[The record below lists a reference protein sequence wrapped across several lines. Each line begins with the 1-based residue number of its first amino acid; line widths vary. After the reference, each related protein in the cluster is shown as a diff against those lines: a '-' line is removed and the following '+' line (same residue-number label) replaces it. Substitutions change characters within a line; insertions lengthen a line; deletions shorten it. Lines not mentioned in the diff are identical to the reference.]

1 MRSKLLPLFYFVTH
15 SHDMLLSVCLLCAKR
30 FLMLHV
36 VLNVTRI
43 ANAVSAISC
52 LRVVAAMEDSQLT
65 AVGDDIGDVP
75 LQLLGCAA
83 WDAKPLEREGDQMAP
98 TSFVPAA
105 MVAQR
110 AGKILQR
117 HMPNTATNSGAAGAP
132 QLGPSAAT
140 YVQETPLVD
149 LSNDDNDML
158 MACVA
163 LEQKAVSSGA
173 QCDDGQRG
181 VSSGGRA
188 REGDPR
194 GQAGKTDSALLT
206 PEAVPGAKKR
216 TRAEQDVA
224 QSPTPPAAQRIC
236 VRAAPQAP
244 HATASLCAAEECV
257 VAGQRAMY
265 LARAAFDQARRA
277 ALAANGLRN
286 RVVATLPQLRN
297 VARENIEELACK
309 PAILGG

>member
-1 MRSKLLPLFYFVTH
+1 
-15 SHDMLLSVCLLCAKR
+15 
-30 FLMLHV
+30 MLHV
-36 VLNVTRI
+36 VLHLTRI
-43 ANAVSAISC
+43 ANAVFVMSC
-52 LRVVAAMEDSQLT
+52 PRVVAAMEDSQLT

-83 WDAKPLEREGDQMAP
+83 WDAKPLEREGDQMAQ

-132 QLGPSAAT
+132 QPGPGAAT
-140 YVQETPLVD
+140 YIQETPLVD
-149 LSNDDNDML
+149 LSDDDNDML

-163 LEQKAVSSGA
+163 LEQKALSSGA

-194 GQAGKTDSALLT
+194 GQAVKTDSAQLT

-236 VRAAPQAP
+236 VRAAAQAP
-244 HATASLCAAEECV
+244 HAAASLCAAEECV

-297 VARENIEELACK
+297 VARENIEEL
-309 PAILGG
+309 PANPPYWVGEALRGERPAEYVFHII